1 MKNLSLLQQLQQYAE
16 DNPVVE
22 SVSSPIEEHGLEL
35 QVYILE
41 DSNGTRKVGVP
52 LDNIS
57 KFDEMLTNKST
68 SDVLEHLSDFSAILL
83 DV

>member
-16 DNPVVE
+16 DNPTVE
-22 SVSSPIEEHGLEL
+22 SVPCLVKEHTLEL

-41 DSNGTRKVGVP
+41 DSHGTRKVGVP
-52 LDNIS
+52 LENTS
-57 KFDEMLTNKST
+57 KFDDMLTKT
-68 SDVLEHLSDFSAILL
+68 SIADILENLSDFSAILL